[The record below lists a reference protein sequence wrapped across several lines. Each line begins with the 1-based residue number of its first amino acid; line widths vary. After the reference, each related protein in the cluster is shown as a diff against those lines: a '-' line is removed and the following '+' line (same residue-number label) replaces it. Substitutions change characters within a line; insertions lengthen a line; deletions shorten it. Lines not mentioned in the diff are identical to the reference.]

1 MLDYDALCL
10 IMTLVLSANNIGS
23 DVEFILTGGSFIY
36 IWTIEAL
43 ELILV
48 ELHASLYPSKIKHF

>member
-1 MLDYDALCL
+1 
-10 IMTLVLSANNIGS
+10 MTQVLSANNIGS
-23 DVEFILTGGSFIY
+23 DVEFILKGGSFIY
-36 IWTIEAL
+36 IYIIEAL